1 MAPRI
6 GRPPKYDWDEL
17 TDGTIWKAVRGKDFY
32 TTPKNFRTL
41 LRYHSRQLE
50 RPVRIHI
57 RGNVVWFQ
65 FSRADLEGVV
75 VAG

>member
-1 MAPRI
+1 MPPRI

-17 TDGTIWKAVRGKDFY
+17 TDGTIWKATRGKDFY

-41 LRYHSRQLE
+41 LRYHARIRNQ
-50 RPVRIHI
+50 PVKIHI

-65 FSRADLEGVV
+65 FSRADLEGGL
-75 VAG
+75 VAC